1 MEKFVKEYLDRVE
14 MYDDD
19 PFLLKVVKW
28 CFGIILLCIIMPIH
42 FLYLPVRAFGGMTS
56 AIVRLYGYYSLIFIF
71 LGILFNTALFGKLF
85 EGVVCGTI
93 SGIITGYYYS
103 KIYR

>member
-1 MEKFVKEYLDRVE
+1 MGKFVKEYLDRVE

-42 FLYLPVRAFGGMTS
+42 FLYLPVRAFLGMTS
-56 AIVRLYGYYSLIFIF
+56 AIVRLYGYYSLVFIF
-71 LGILFNTALFGKLF
+71 VSILFTTALSGQLVT
-85 EGVVCGTI
+85 GVVLGTI
-93 SGIITGYYYS
+93 IGIVIGYYLS
-103 KIYR
+103 KID